1 MQRSIMAA
9 ADRQHITREERR
21 LNLWINDGVHS
32 HGMNVGYEANDQRQ
46 ATNCDGSAEQH
57 VRSQRAS
64 DKRKKV
70 AQGATTGFFAGTLVG
85 GGAGAGAGAAIGA
98 LIGSIVPGPGT
109 LIGAAVGATI
119 GGIAGAG
126 AVGGTGWV
134 AVGAGVAAAL
144 LDENDD
150 HDD

>member
-1 MQRSIMAA
+1 MAA

-21 LNLWINDGVHS
+21 VNLRMNDGVHS
-32 HGMNVGYEANDQRQ
+32 MNVGYEANDQRQ
-46 ATNCDGSAEQH
+46 ATNCDRSAEQH

-64 DKRKKV
+64 DKRKRV
-70 AQGATTGFFAGTLVG
+70 AQGATAGFFAGGLVG
-85 GGAGAGAGAAIGA
+85 GGAGAGIGA

-126 AVGGTGWV
+126 TVGGTGV

-144 LDENDD
+144 PDEND
-150 HDD
+150 